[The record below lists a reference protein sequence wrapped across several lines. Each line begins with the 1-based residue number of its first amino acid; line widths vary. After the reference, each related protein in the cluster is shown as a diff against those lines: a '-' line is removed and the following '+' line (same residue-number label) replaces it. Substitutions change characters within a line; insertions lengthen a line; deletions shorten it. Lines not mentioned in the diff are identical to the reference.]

1 MNKHSTDR
9 SISFAIIKGGQL
21 RLLFNLNVSSER
33 VRVRVRVGPGW
44 QEEIGLTAA
53 DLVTMQTE
61 YAKTSAALQK
71 RVVEAGG
78 YVVCACTR
86 TILAC
91 NRTGIYLL
99 RHSDSVG
106 STLNKRG
113 GCMRSVG
120 A

>member
-1 MNKHSTDR
+1 VNKHSTDR
-9 SISFAIIKGGQL
+9 SISFAIIKGGQF
-21 RLLFNLNVSSER
+21 RLLFNLNVSSVR

-78 YVVCACTR
+78 YVGFFCM
-86 TILAC
+86 
-91 NRTGIYLL
+91 
-99 RHSDSVG
+99 HSHHSCV
-106 STLNKRG
+106 
-113 GCMRSVG
+113 
-120 A
+120 